1 MSAIRKYRPRS
12 MAEIRELPEFTTDQ
26 AYENGLAFQPWPTDV
41 IISPYAKSGTT
52 WTQQIVHTLRSGGD
66 MAFDDISRVVPWLE
80 VSSDFGIDLDAPQT
94 WQPRAFKSHLTWHNV
109 PKGAR
114 YIVPIRDPRDVL
126 VSLYRFNE
134 GWIFETGY
142 VTMADYAVNFLNP
155 TPGHGYWHHLLSWW
169 PQRYRPDLL
178 LLAYESMQAD
188 PAGAIQKIAAF
199 CGIPLDEELLQLTLT
214 NSSFEFMLRHKDR
227 FDDKLMRERSETVLG
242 LPPGSDSA
250 KVRRGQV
257 GSHAYELS
265 AEILIRLEELWQQEI
280 QGRLGFPSYEALRQE
295 VDRDGFTSS

>member
-1 MSAIRKYRPRS
+1 MSAPRQRRPRS
-12 MAEIRELPEFTTDQ
+12 IAEMRELPEFTTDE
-26 AYENGLAFQPWPTDV
+26 AYEHGLAFQPVPTDI

-52 WTQQIVHTLRSGGD
+52 WTQQIVHTLRSRGD

-80 VSSDFGIDLDAPQT
+80 VSTDFGIDLDAAQA
-94 WQPRAFKSHLTWHNV
+94 WQPRAYKSHLTWHKV

-114 YIVPIRDPRDVL
+114 YIVPVRDPRDVL

-134 GWIFETGY
+134 GWFFEPGS
-142 VTMADYAVNFLNP
+142 VSMAEYAVGFLEP
-155 TPGHGYWHHLLSWW
+155 SESHGYWHHLLSWW
-169 PQRYRPDLL
+169 PQRFRDDVL

-199 CGIPLDEELLQLTLT
+199 CDIPLDEALLQLTLT
-214 NSSFEFMLRHKDR
+214 HSSFKFMLQHKDR
-227 FDDKLMRERSETVLG
+227 FDDKMMRDRSESRLG

-265 AEILIRLEELWQQEI
+265 DEILARLAELWQQEI
-280 QGRLGFPSYEALRQE
+280 TARIGLPSYEALHQE
-295 VDRDGFTSS
+295 IDRDGFQSN